1 MLGKGARLLA
11 VAFMLALVSMAV
23 IQALVTRR
31 FDRGLELLGE
41 RELLAKATHIAT
53 ELSLAG
59 QADANAG
66 AQDAPRVL
74 PELERRRWQPR
85 VSKLAQLSH
94 THVTLWDNT
103 GRLVGDSAP
112 EALVGSAG
120 ASTPPAVGG
129 ETAVIPENSA
139 ERRASI
145 RHDVELP
152 VSLGGGSTGTVRVAS
167 VLAQGDIAA
176 TAGGLDFVSVFLLA
190 LLMAAGMAAVASLL
204 SARTARTL
212 TGVATRIAEGDLE
225 ARAHISGN
233 DELARL
239 GRALDRLAENLRST
253 LSELRSERDRQ
264 DDILSGM
271 QEGVLLLNRERRV
284 AHVNPALRNLLA
296 LSADVVGRLPIEIIR
311 NASLTELLNQA
322 YEAGTPL
329 SREIELSGPAAARV
343 LVRIAPLGGPRG
355 GLLAVFVDVTNLR
368 HLEAVRR
375 EFVANASHELRTP
388 IASIHSAAETLV
400 GGVASDPVTR
410 ERFLGI
416 IARNATRLKN
426 LVDDLLDLSKLES
439 RTFNVPLRPT
449 LVAAVVRSTFNALG
463 EAADK
468 KQIRLVQRV
477 DPALEAQADPQALE
491 HVLTNLV
498 ENAIRYCPSGSEVTI
513 STELSG
519 TSMRLLVADNG
530 PGIPE
535 EHLSRLF
542 ERFYRVDAG
551 RSRELGGTGLGLAIV
566 KHWVEV
572 MNGEV
577 GVSSRPGHGSTFSVS
592 LGVSQ
597 Q

>member
-1 MLGKGARLLA
+1 VLAKAARLLA
-11 VAFMLALVSMAV
+11 VALALS
-23 IQALVTRR
+23 LVAMLVLERLVERR
-31 FDRGLELLGE
+31 FERTLAALDE
-41 RELLAKATHIAT
+41 RELRAKATHIAT
-53 ELSLAG
+53 ELSRGGPL
-59 QADANAG
+59 ANAESSSGVAAG
-66 AQDAPRVL
+66 ASIPASAP
-74 PELERRRWQPR
+74 WQER
-85 VSKLAQLSH
+85 VSNLARLSH
-94 THVTLWDNT
+94 THVTVWDNT
-103 GRLVGDSAP
+103 GRLVGDST
-112 EALVGSAG
+112 LGD
-120 ASTPPAVGG
+120 TPPDVAKV
-129 ETAVIPENSA
+129 SA
-139 ERRASI
+139 D
-145 RHDVELP
+145 RHLSAPRDVELP

-167 VLAQGDIAA
+167 VLAQGDVARA
-176 TAGGLDFVSVFLLA
+176 VGGLDFVTVFLLA

-212 TGVATRIAEGDLE
+212 TGVATRIAEGDLD

-311 NASLTELLNQA
+311 NASLTELLN
-322 YEAGTPL
+322 EAFEASTPL
-329 SREIELSGPAAARV
+329 SREIELSGPAPARV

-368 HLEAVRR
+368 HLETVRQQ
-375 EFVANASHELRTP
+375 FVANASHELRTP
-388 IASIHSAAETLV
+388 IASIHSAAETLA
-400 GGVASDPVTR
+400 GGIANDPATR

-449 LVAAVVRSTFNALG
+449 LVAAVVRSTFNALS
-463 EAADK
+463 EAAEK
-468 KQIRLVQRV
+468 KQIKLSQRV
-477 DPALEAQADPQALE
+477 EPTLEVQADPQALE

-498 ENAIRYCPSGSEVTI
+498 ENAIRYCPSGSEVTV
-513 STELSG
+513 STELDGS
-519 TSMRLLVADNG
+519 SVRLAVADNG
-530 PGIPE
+530 PGISE

-572 MNGEV
+572 MKGEV
-577 GVSSRPGHGSTFSVS
+577 VVTSRLGQGSVFTVS
-592 LGVSQ
+592 LGVASQ
-597 Q
+597 

>member
-1 MLGKGARLLA
+1 MFRKAARLLA
-11 VAFMLALVSMAV
+11 VAFVLGLITTAL
-23 IQALVTRR
+23 IERLVTRR
-31 FDRGLELLGE
+31 FQHGLTLLTE
-41 RELLAKATHIAT
+41 RELRAKATHIAT
-53 ELSLAG
+53 ELSRASR
-59 QADANAG
+59 ADAGDPTPQAPG
-66 AQDAPRVL
+66 GSRATDAAL
-74 PELERRRWQPR
+74 WQAR

-94 THVTLWDNT
+94 THVTLWDDT
-103 GRLVGDSAP
+103 GRLVGDHAP
-112 EALVGSAG
+112 GLMAPGTPTHAPLRGAAEGAL
-120 ASTPPAVGG
+120 T
-129 ETAVIPENSA
+129 EDSA
-139 ERRASI
+139 ERELPERQ
-145 RHDVELP
+145 DVELP
-152 VSLGGGSTGTVRVAS
+152 VSLGNGSTGTVRVAS
-167 VLAQGDIAA
+167 VLAQGDVAA
-176 TAGGLDFVSVFLLA
+176 TVGGVDLISVFLLA
-190 LLMAAGMAAVASLL
+190 LLMAAGMAAIASLL

-212 TGVATRIAEGDLE
+212 TGVATRIAEGDLD
-225 ARAHISGN
+225 ARAHIAGN

-271 QEGVLLLNRERRV
+271 QEGVLLLDRHRRV
-284 AHVNPALRNLLA
+284 AHVNPALRNLLT

-311 NASLTELLNQA
+311 NASLTEFLN
-322 YEAGTPL
+322 EAFEASTAL
-329 SREIELSGPAAARV
+329 SREIELTGPAPARV

-368 HLEAVRR
+368 HLETVRQQ
-375 EFVANASHELRTP
+375 FVANASHELRTP

-400 GGVASDPVTR
+400 GGIANDPATR

-416 IARNATRLKN
+416 ISRNATRLKN

-439 RTFNVPLRPT
+439 RGFDVPLRPT

-463 EAADK
+463 EAAEK
-468 KQIRLVQRV
+468 KQIRLIQRV
-477 DPALEAQADPQALE
+477 DQGLEVQADPQALE

-498 ENAIRYCPSGSEVTI
+498 ENAIRYCPGGSEVTVA
-513 STELSG
+513 TERTGS
-519 TSMRLLVADNG
+519 SVRLTVADDG

-577 GVSSRPGHGSTFSVS
+577 GVTSRLGQGSVFTVS
-592 LGVSQ
+592 LGVAAQ
-597 Q
+597 